1 MAQRRVLTRQEESA
15 LVGEAR
21 ARECATLAAGTPDQM
36 AEWFAPEQPG
46 QMVLLPLAISPRR
59 ARQVSAQQARAA
71 PAVFVQAG
79 PRERLASVVAKREKA
94 LAASPSFAAAQVAS
108 LGRGTTS
115 ARAGLRKSES
125 PRVSLERAFL
135 LLEEPREW
143 RVAGQVHPRLA
154 QPRGQRQRVGV

>member
-1 MAQRRVLTRQEESA
+1 VPQRRVLTRQEESA
-15 LVGEAR
+15 LVREAR

-108 LGRGTTS
+108 PKLETTS
-115 ARAGLRKSES
+115 ALAVLRKPES
-125 PRVSLERAFL
+125 PPVSLGQVFL
-135 LLEEPREW
+135 LQGEPREPE
-143 RVAGQVHPRLA
+143 AAAQVRLRRA
-154 QPRGQRQRVGV
+154 RPRGERKQAGS